1 MNKEAYVKTKE
12 ENITKFALS
21 RHGDNPLPC
30 VNGNSFKIEDKLGY
44 PREFNRTEA
53 TLLSI
58 LSEFGLHLSS
68 AKELVR
74 IYVDQWQAEMEVI
87 AHVIAYFDI
96 SSKRL
101 IDDVPKIFETV
112 FAKSFGMELKETL
125 SDMLEL
131 VGDGALENCLR
142 YVKDEDEVRVRRDD
156 LTRQQE
162 ILVKAVETVD
172 RFFKRH

>member
-1 MNKEAYVKTKE
+1 MNKEAYIKSKE
-12 ENITKFALS
+12 ENITKFALT
-21 RHGDNPLPC
+21 RHGNNPLPC
-30 VNGNSFKIEDKLGY
+30 INGNSFRIDDRFGS
-44 PREFNRTEA
+44 PREFNRTEG

-58 LSEFGLHLSS
+58 LAEFGLHLSS
-68 AKELVR
+68 ANELVR

-87 AHVIAYFDI
+87 AHVVAYFDI

-101 IDDVPKIFETV
+101 IDDVPKIFESV

-125 SDMLEL
+125 TDMLEL

-142 YVKDEDEVRVRRDD
+142 YIRDEDDVRVKRDD

-162 ILVKAVETVD
+162 ILVKAAETVD
-172 RFFKRH
+172 RFFKRQ